1 MCVCPIA
8 ELRQGSEVHL
18 TSRSG
23 DTIHGA
29 NPAGSSISTQQQE
42 GEKSKNWMGDGVKCG
57 EAKEKRK
64 GFHLF
69 KIHIFLSLFWF
80 LRSKNGI

>member
-1 MCVCPIA
+1 MCVYPLA

-42 GEKSKNWMGDGVKCG
+42 GEGAKLKNRMGNGGSEMWRLRGKEV
-57 EAKEKRK
+57 AKTRK
-64 GFHLF
+64 G
-69 KIHIFLSLFWF
+69 
-80 LRSKNGI
+80 G